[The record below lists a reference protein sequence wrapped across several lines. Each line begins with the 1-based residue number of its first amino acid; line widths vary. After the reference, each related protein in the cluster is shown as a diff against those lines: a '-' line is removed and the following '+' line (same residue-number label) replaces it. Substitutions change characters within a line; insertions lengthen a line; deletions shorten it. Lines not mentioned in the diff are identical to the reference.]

1 MISILYLRYR
11 YRLGNRGQWKV
22 VKLLLELRGWSLT
35 KILEVDSTFAELM
48 DKALIREGKSVTAK
62 MTMWIGNAKGRNAFS
77 RKEME
82 KAAAY
87 VLRTL

>member
-1 MISILYLRYR
+1 
-11 YRLGNRGQWKV
+11 
-22 VKLLLELRGWSLT
+22 
-35 KILEVDSTFAELM
+35 M